1 MLDKI
6 MGIPIFLIIFISATI
21 TIQIKLR
28 KNKSGFKESCEEFFE
43 REKLAD
49 NTIKKDFTDFPYIYA
64 DKASLPIKEYSDDEK
79 FKRVIKRQEQCIKKS
94 QLEMI
99 YLDDEYSNTD
109 LKLKYGKNNLEKI
122 TFLESHYNN
131 YILSLLEWAKELISL
146 DNKEDAKRILNEAVK
161 MKANVSQIYILLADL
176 NENDM
181 EFLKG
186 LKEKAEENKV
196 NLKEKTIKY
205 IEDKMN

>member
-6 MGIPIFLIIFISATI
+6 TGIPIFLIIFISATI

-28 KNKSGFKESCEEFFE
+28 KNKSGFNENCKEFFE
-43 REKLAD
+43 REKQAD

-79 FKRVIKRQEQCIKKS
+79 FKRVAKRQEQCIKKS

-146 DNKEDAKRILNEAVK
+146 DNKEDAKCVLNEAVK

-181 EFLKG
+181 EFLRD
-186 LKEKAEENKV
+186 LKEKAKENKV
-196 NLKEKTIKY
+196 NFKEKTIKY
-205 IEDKMN
+205 IEDKLD